1 MAPARRFVGTA
12 AAAGE
17 DAVRRAVDV
26 ALEAVK
32 PVAPDDVG
40 EHGEAERPE
49 HHEADHHQCD
59 GRRRPGR
66 TDQCRCV
73 HFLPIL
79 QLETANPGC
88 VESKWEGKNGYSRQ
102 SQPQPDKHLK

>member
-1 MAPARRFVGTA
+1 MTPARGLVGTA

-17 DAVRRAVDV
+17 DAVGGAVDV
-26 ALEAVK
+26 ALEAVE

-49 HHEADHHQCD
+49 HHETDHHQRD

-73 HFLPIL
+73 HFLPFL
-79 QLETANPGC
+79 QLETARYGC
-88 VESKWEGKNGYSRQ
+88 VESKWEGENGDSRQ
-102 SQPQPDKHLK
+102 SRPKPDKRLK